1 MTPKEFENQLGI
13 INQKIKSGVEKVT
26 VDAVQEKLDRIAAYR
41 QEASRLASL
50 ANKRL
55 KRLEEKGLQDT
66 PAYQSY
72 LKYGGEKFSVRG
84 KSYNDLQS
92 EMARMKRFIDSKTS
106 TIRGVNST
114 LKDIAKNTNIKY
126 KNLVDLRKKASKF
139 FELSSK
145 VEQYLR
151 TVDDMASAIS
161 YKQIWESIDEYV
173 TTNVKALDGADN
185 DIDKMIEAV
194 TKAIKEYDDPVELD
208 FRTELQGIAGLT
220 VDNEWYQLPKN

>member
-1 MTPKEFENQLGI
+1 MTPKQFENQLGI
-13 INQKIKSGVEKVT
+13 INEKVQKGVEKVT
-26 VDAVQEKLDRIAAYR
+26 LDAAQEKLDRIAAYR
-41 QEASRLASL
+41 AEASRLASL

-55 KRLEEKGLQDT
+55 KRLEKNGLQDT

-72 LKYGGEKFSVRG
+72 LKHGGEKFSVRG
-84 KSYNDLQS
+84 KTYNEVQA
-92 EMARMKRFIDSKTS
+92 EMSRMKRFIDSKTS
-106 TIRGVNST
+106 TVRGVNST

-126 KNLVDLRKKASKF
+126 SNLKDLRSKATKF

-173 TTNVKALDGADN
+173 TTNVIALDGADN

-208 FRTELQGIAGLT
+208 FRSELQGVAGLT
-220 VDNEWYQLPKN
+220 VDNEWFQLPKD